1 MEVALV
7 TVSTVIFLVLGYAL
21 GSVPIAYLVARSR
34 GVDVF
39 NVGTGNPGGANVFR
53 KVGRSAGVAVVLGD
67 AGKSVIPAAVVQWVG
82 ASWWVALAV
91 GVAAMVGHW
100 YPVFLRFRGGA
111 GLAPAIGASY
121 ALMTL
126 PCLLATPAALI
137 VLYLSKNVAVAA
149 VIWYALLL
157 VSALLL
163 GQPLPLVLTVTGLP
177 VLVLV
182 RRYLLP
188 TLGEGVPGN

>member
-1 MEVALV
+1 MEIALE

-21 GSVPIAYLVARSR
+21 GSVPVAYLVARSR

-53 KVGRSAGVAVVLGD
+53 KVGRGAGVAVVLGD
-67 AGKSVIPAAVVQWVG
+67 AGKSIIPVSVVLWVG

-91 GVAAMVGHW
+91 GVATMVGHW

-111 GLAPAIGASY
+111 GLAPAIGVSY

-137 VLYLSKNVAVAA
+137 ILYLSKNVGVAA
-149 VIWYALLL
+149 VTWYVLLL

-163 GQPLPLVLTVTGLP
+163 GHPLPLVLTVIGLP

-188 TLGEGVPGN
+188 MLGERNIR

>member
-1 MEVALV
+1 MI
-7 TVSTVIFLVLGYAL
+7 VSTVIFLVLGYAL
-21 GSVPIAYLVARSR
+21 GSVPVAYLVARSR

-39 NVGTGNPGGANVFR
+39 NVGTGNPGAANVFR
-53 KVGRSAGVAVVLGD
+53 KVGRGAGVAVVLGD
-67 AGKSVIPAAVVQWVG
+67 AGKSVIPVAVAQWAG

-100 YPVFLRFRGGA
+100 YPVYLRFRGGV

-126 PCLLATPAALI
+126 PCLVATPAALI
-137 VLYLSKNVAVAA
+137 VLYLSKSVAVAA
-149 VIWYALLL
+149 VTWYALVL

-163 GQPLPLVLTVTGLP
+163 GQPLSLVLAVTGLP
-177 VLVLV
+177 VLALV
-182 RRYLLP
+182 RHYLLP
-188 TLGEGVPGN
+188 TLGERSTR

>member
-1 MEVALV
+1 M
-7 TVSTVIFLVLGYAL
+7 

-39 NVGTGNPGGANVFR
+39 QVGTGNPGAANVFR
-53 KVGRSAGVAVVLGD
+53 MVGRGAGVAVVLGD
-67 AGKSVIPAAVVQWVG
+67 AGKSVIPVAVAQWAG

-111 GLAPAIGASY
+111 GLAPAIGAGY

-126 PCLLATPAALI
+126 PCLVATPTALG
-137 VLYLSKNVAVAA
+137 VLYISKNVVVAA
-149 VIWYALLL
+149 VTWYALVL
-157 VSALLL
+157 VSALFL
-163 GQPLPLVLTVTGLP
+163 GQSLSLALAVTGLP
-177 VLVLV
+177 VLALAK
-182 RRYLLP
+182 RFILP
-188 TLGEGVPGN
+188 TIGERSTG